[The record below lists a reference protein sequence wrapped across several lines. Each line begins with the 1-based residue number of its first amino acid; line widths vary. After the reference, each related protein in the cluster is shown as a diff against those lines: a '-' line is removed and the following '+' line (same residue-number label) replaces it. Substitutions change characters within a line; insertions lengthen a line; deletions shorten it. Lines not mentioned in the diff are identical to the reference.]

1 MKIVSSKYFNVPK
14 EISNVVYSDF
24 EAIECRSIEVLVVFY
39 QKKFNPEI
47 MRHFTPLALKKRS
60 SERSFTLHSRVSKT
74 IPDCSM
80 HQFKNG
86 CILTQSWRL
95 NGSDFQG
102 AQAAE
107 EWICEI
113 LDHNNKWVD
122 SMQLQEV
129 CYTVASG
136 RHTRKK
142 SRCH

>member
-1 MKIVSSKYFNVPK
+1 
-14 EISNVVYSDF
+14 
-24 EAIECRSIEVLVVFY
+24 
-39 QKKFNPEI
+39 

-60 SERSFTLHSRVSKT
+60 SKRSFTLHSRVSKT

-113 LDHNNKWVD
+113 LDHNNKWVG
-122 SMQLQEV
+122 SMQLDRSMLHGCFWQTHKEEIKV
-129 CYTVASG
+129 PLRCFSKSSSKGKKGKILPKKEIETNAFQLFLKADPQVAILEL
-136 RHTRKK
+136 
-142 SRCH
+142 